1 MPRQP
6 VVPARPSHQPR
17 RERVRLRRRPSIVCA
32 VAGLEQAEHP
42 VTVARELA
50 ERLRDE
56 LVLVHVAIP
65 SPPIWDGG
73 LHAGPYPPV
82 EPSHLAAA
90 ADSVLDSVVEQL
102 NLEEVTRRTLVGD
115 PATAVV
121 SVADELDAD
130 LIVVGSSRHGP
141 FVSALLG
148 SVSRAIADATERP
161 VVVVPSTGPRPHVT
175 PVRCVVCG
183 VDGSMESQRAIRAA
197 RDLADR
203 LQARLVLAAAQVSLE
218 EGQRLL
224 QRLIE
229 AEGLPPD
236 TGLSVRFGS
245 PADVLR
251 QVACDED
258 AALIVVGRS
267 GGLLSDLLH
276 GSVSAALYAHADR
289 IVVLA

>member
-1 MPRQP
+1 MPRQL
-6 VVPARPSHQPR
+6 VVSARPTHQSR
-17 RERVRLRRRPSIVCA
+17 RERVRLRRRPALVCA
-32 VAGLEQAEHP
+32 VAGVEQAEHP

-56 LVLVHVAIP
+56 LVLVHVAVQ
-65 SPPIWDGG
+65 PPPTWGRG
-73 LHAGPYPPV
+73 LQAGAYQPV
-82 EPSHLAAA
+82 EPSRLVAA
-90 ADSVLDSVVEQL
+90 ADSVLDRVAEQL
-102 NLEEVTRRTLVGD
+102 DLEDVPRRALVGD

-121 SVADELDAD
+121 AVAEELDAD
-130 LIVVGSSRHGP
+130 LIVVGSSRRGP

-161 VVVVPSTGPRPHVT
+161 VVVVPSTGQRPHVT

-183 VDGSMESQRAIRAA
+183 VDGSTESRRAIRAA

-203 LQARLVLAAAQVSLE
+203 LQAKLVLAAAQVSLE

-229 AEGLPPD
+229 AEDLPPD

-251 QVACDED
+251 QVACDEH

-276 GSVSAALYAHADR
+276 GSVSAALYAHADQ